1 MGNSLEVTFAKKTPV
16 FCHFL
21 PSFSPKIL
29 VIPFDSKTIF
39 EKCFDN

>member
-1 MGNSLEVTFAKKTPV
+1 MGNSLEVIFAKKPRSLP
-16 FCHFL
+16 FL

-29 VIPFDSKTIF
+29 VIPVDPKKIF